1 MPQKKELLEAGNR
14 VRVVALRPDPE
25 PGEPVPEDV
34 IGMEGVIQ
42 WVTPGFAGEKG
53 AFEVK
58 LDDGRVYNFY
68 ATEIEPVEA

>member
-1 MPQKKELLEAGNR
+1 MARKKELLEAGNR
-14 VRVVALRPDPE
+14 IRVVALRPDPE

-68 ATEIEPVEA
+68 ATEIEPAD